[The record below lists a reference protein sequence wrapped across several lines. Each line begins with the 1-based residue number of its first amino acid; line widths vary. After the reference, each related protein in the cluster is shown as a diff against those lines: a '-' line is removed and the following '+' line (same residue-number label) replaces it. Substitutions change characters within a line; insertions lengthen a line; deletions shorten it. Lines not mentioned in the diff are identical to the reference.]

1 MHTKASQKQNKKTAH
16 RLGENMLNWN
26 DKGLITKISKQ
37 IMKLSMKKRKKETI
51 QSKISGRFK
60 KYFSKEDIQMAKK
73 HIKSWLTSLIIKEML
88 KPLCRSQQPVKYS

>member
-51 QSKISGRFK
+51 QSKLVEDLKNISPK
-60 KYFSKEDIQMAKK
+60 KTYRWP
-73 HIKSWLTSLIIKEML
+73 KST
-88 KPLCRSQQPVKYS
+88 